1 MWVYLKGREQL
12 LMSTGR
18 ERKQSPLHWSDN
30 PAATAALSGEI
41 RLEGSESHKE
51 VVFSY

>member
-1 MWVYLKGREQL
+1 MDLFK
-12 LMSTGR
+12 R
-18 ERKQSPLHWSDN
+18 ERAVVNVYRKGKKTEALLHWSNN

-41 RLEGSESHKE
+41 RLEGCKSHKE